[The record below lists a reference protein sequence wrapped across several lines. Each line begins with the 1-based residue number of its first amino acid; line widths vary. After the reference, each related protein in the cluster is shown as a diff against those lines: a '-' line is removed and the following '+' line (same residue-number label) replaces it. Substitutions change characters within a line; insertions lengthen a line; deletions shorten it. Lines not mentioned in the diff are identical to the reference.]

1 MAVAG
6 EVEEDGARLALAL
19 GLERLE
25 DGTGDGV
32 VGLRRG
38 DDALGAGELNSSGE
52 GGELR
57 AQNVPKVLAPPSYSP
72 TAVFWLRRAWE
83 SAVAIA
89 TARRS
94 SPYFVP

>member
-1 MAVAG
+1 MFDRSRAAAERAV
-6 EVEEDGARLALAL
+6 
-19 GLERLE
+19 
-25 DGTGDGV
+25 
-32 VGLRRG
+32 
-38 DDALGAGELNSSGE
+38 ELNGGGSLSHLSLDEFVVAFE